1 MDNSQIELRSLFMEE
16 NAFAWLDQYRGE
28 YIKGEW
34 PTIPE
39 MFHLSRMRFPD
50 KVCFSTYAP
59 KEVHYSFTE
68 ANEIIRNTAAYL
80 LSLGVKKG
88 DRVALTGKNSPA
100 WAMAY
105 LAVLEFGGVIVPIDY
120 QMEKDTAERVLNF
133 VEAKVLF
140 VDKERFDTLAVED
153 STVKTRIS
161 LSPEKDNYILD
172 LPENRS
178 KIPEGPSDEDLA
190 AILFTSGTT
199 GNEKG
204 VMLTHRNFSTDA
216 LQANHPMFLG
226 VTSDDILYALLPL
239 HHSYCMTA
247 VFLEAISIGCE
258 LVFAGGLSVGMM
270 MTDLKRGGITVIMG
284 IPLLYNKIL
293 KGMMKQVR
301 SKGLATHLLVGFL
314 MRVSGIINKVFHVN
328 PGKKIFGNILLKKAN
343 LYTIN
348 YMICGGGPLAPET
361 FQRYQELGLD
371 FVQGYGMTETAPIST
386 LNPAHAFKVKSV
398 GKVFPLIDM
407 KILDPDEDG
416 VGEIILKGP
425 ICCCGYYKNEEAT
438 EELFT
443 SDGYLR
449 TGDLGYLDS
458 ENYLYL
464 TGRAKS
470 LIVTEGG
477 KNVFPEEIE
486 DQFQLFQQIEQILIV
501 GYLANEET
509 RGEGIEA
516 LIFPNKEHFES
527 QSITNTDKIRENL
540 VQMVKS
546 VNRELLSYKKI
557 SRVRILDDPMEMT
570 TTQKI
575 KRPKVI
581 EWLKTRAEEP
591 ISV

>member
-1 MDNSQIELRSLFMEE
+1 MADSAYS
-16 NAFAWLDQYRGE
+16 WLDSFRGE
-28 YIKGEW
+28 FIKGEW
-34 PTIPE
+34 PTISE
-39 MFHLSRMRFPD
+39 MFNVSLHRFPD
-50 KVCFSTYAP
+50 KVCFTSFAP
-59 KEVHYSFTE
+59 KETHYTFSE
-68 ANEIIRNTAAYL
+68 AKAIIRNTANFLVSRGAA
-80 LSLGVKKG
+80 KG
-88 DRVALTGKNSPA
+88 DRIALTGKNSPE

-105 LAVLEFGGVIVPIDY
+105 LAVLEFGGIIVPIDY
-120 QMEKDTAERVLNF
+120 QLEKETTERILNF
-133 VEAKVLF
+133 VEAEFLF
-140 VDKERFDTLAVED
+140 VDKEKYD
-153 STVKTRIS
+153 SLGWENSSVKTRIS
-161 LSPEKDNYILD
+161 LSGEKENYILD
-172 LPENRS
+172 LPET
-178 KIPEGPSDEDLA
+178 PETITTWAEEEDLA

-204 VMLTHRNFSTDA
+204 VMLTHKNFSTDA

-226 VTSDDILYALLPL
+226 VVPEDVLYALLPL

-258 LVFAGGLSVGMM
+258 LVFAGGLSVGQMM
-270 MTDLKRGGITVIMG
+270 NDLKRGGITVIMG

-301 SKGLATHLLVGFL
+301 SKGLAIHLLIGFL
-314 MRVSGIINKVFHVN
+314 MRVSGIIKQIFDINL
-328 PGKKIFGNILLKKAN
+328 GKKIFGNLLLKKAN
-343 LYTIN
+343 LYTVR

-361 FQRYQELGLD
+361 FRRYQELGLD

-416 VGEIILKGP
+416 IGEIIIKGP
-425 ICCCGYYKNEEAT
+425 ICCRGYYKNEEAT
-438 EELFT
+438 KELFT
-443 SDGYLR
+443 DDGYLK
-449 TGDLGYLDS
+449 TGDLGYLDK

-486 DQFQLFQQIEQILIV
+486 DHFQLFQQIEQILIL

-516 LIFPNKEHFES
+516 LIYPNREHYES
-527 QSITNTDKIRENL
+527 LSITNTDQIREDMIEA
-540 VQMVKS
+540 VHH

-557 SRVRILDDPMEMT
+557 SRFRILDEPMEMT
-570 TTQKI
+570 TTKKI

-581 EWLKTRAEEP
+581 EWLKTQDDSG
-591 ISV
+591 IIKV